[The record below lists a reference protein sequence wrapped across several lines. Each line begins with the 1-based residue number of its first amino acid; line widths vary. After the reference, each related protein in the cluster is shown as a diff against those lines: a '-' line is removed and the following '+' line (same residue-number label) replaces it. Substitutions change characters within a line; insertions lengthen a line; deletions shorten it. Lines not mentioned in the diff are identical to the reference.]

1 MTINEALRILED
13 NLEGLDDDSIFTDEG
28 WKAQQRLITY
38 VRHLEA
44 ENRKLREDIGL
55 WHCTKLNSN
64 T

>member
-55 WHCTKLNSN
+55 
-64 T
+64 